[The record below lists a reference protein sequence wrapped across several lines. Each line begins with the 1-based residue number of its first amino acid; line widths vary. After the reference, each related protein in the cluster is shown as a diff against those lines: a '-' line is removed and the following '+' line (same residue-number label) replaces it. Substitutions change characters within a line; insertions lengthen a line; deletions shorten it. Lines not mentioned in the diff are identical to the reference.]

1 MGGLKALL
9 RRTLGE
15 DVDIKMVLRPDL
27 PKANIDDH
35 QFEAAVLNL
44 AINARD
50 AMPHGG
56 HLTIETALATIDEAA
71 ATLGKIEHG
80 RYLVLSVADNGEGMA
95 PDVRARALEP
105 FFTTKPTGKGT
116 GLGLSMVYGFV
127 TQSGGQLT
135 IYSELGLGTTVRLY
149 LPLAESDVPAAPAV
163 ITKLPGGSETIL
175 VVEDEPELREL
186 VTGMLR
192 PMGYRILEAG
202 NGQEALAVLAR
213 EPVINL
219 LFTDVVMPGGM
230 HGRALAQEAKKQRP
244 DMRVLY
250 TSGYTQDTMVHQ
262 GKLDEGVELLNK
274 PYRRRDLAMK
284 VREILDRPAE
294 A

>member
-1 MGGLKALL
+1 
-9 RRTLGE
+9 
-15 DVDIKMVLRPDL
+15 
-27 PKANIDDH
+27 
-35 QFEAAVLNL
+35 
-44 AINARD
+44 
-50 AMPHGG
+50 
-56 HLTIETALATIDEAA
+56 
-71 ATLGKIEHG
+71 
-80 RYLVLSVADNGEGMA
+80 
-95 PDVRARALEP
+95 
-105 FFTTKPTGKGT
+105 
-116 GLGLSMVYGFV
+116 
-127 TQSGGQLT
+127 
-135 IYSELGLGTTVRLY
+135 
-149 LPLAESDVPAAPAV
+149 
-163 ITKLPGGSETIL
+163 
-175 VVEDEPELREL
+175 
-186 VTGMLR
+186 
-192 PMGYRILEAG
+192 MGYRILEAG